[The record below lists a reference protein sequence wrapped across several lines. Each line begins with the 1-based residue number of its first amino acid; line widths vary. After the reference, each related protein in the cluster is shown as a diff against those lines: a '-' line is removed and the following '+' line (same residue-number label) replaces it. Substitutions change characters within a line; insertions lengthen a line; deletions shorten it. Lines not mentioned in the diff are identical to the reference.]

1 MIMPW
6 HIYQEAEADGVDV
19 HFLSMEEQAS
29 ISVPGHIAIDKRKLP
44 TTAEEA
50 TAAAHELGH
59 VNTGSFYDIHSK
71 YANRRKC
78 ENRADRA
85 AIRRHIDKDELM
97 GLLKRG
103 ITQPWELAEH
113 FGFTEDF
120 IKKAVCLYTHGNLA
134 TESYFELSPNP

>member
-6 HIYQEAEADGVDV
+6 HIYQEAEADGVYV
-19 HFLSMEEQAS
+19 HFMRMESQPSLSIPNHM
-29 ISVPGHIAIDKRKLP
+29 AIDITKLP
-44 TTAEEA
+44 TTAEES

-59 VNTGSFYDIHSK
+59 INTGSFYNIYSICD
-71 YANRRKC
+71 NRRKC
-78 ENRADRA
+78 ENSADRA
-85 AIRRHIDKDELM
+85 AIQRYIDKDELF

-120 IKKAVCLYTHGNLA
+120 IKKAICLYIHGNLA
-134 TESYFELSPNP
+134 VEYYM

>member
-1 MIMPW
+1 MVMPW

-19 HFLSMEEQAS
+19 HFIKMEEQAS
-29 ISVPGHIAIDKRKLP
+29 LSVPGHIAIDIARLP
-44 TTAEEA
+44 TTADEA

-59 VNTGSFYDIHSK
+59 INTGSFYNIRSVCD
-71 YANRRKC
+71 NRRRC

-85 AIRRHIDKDELM
+85 AIERYIDKNE
-97 GLLKRG
+97 LLKLLKHG
-103 ITQPWELAEH
+103 VTQPWELADH

-134 TESYFELSPNP
+134 TELYF

>member
-19 HFLSMEEQAS
+19 HFIKMEEQAS
-29 ISVPGHIAIDKRKLP
+29 LSVPGHIAIDIAKLP

-59 VNTGSFYDIHSK
+59 INTGSFYNIHSICD
-71 YANRRKC
+71 NHRKC

-85 AIRRHIDKDELM
+85 AIQRYIDKEELLY
-97 GLLKRG
+97 LLKRG
-103 ITQPWELAEH
+103 INQLWELADH

-120 IKKAVCLYTHGNLA
+120 IKKAVCYYTHGNLA
-134 TESYFELSPNP
+134 TELYF

>member
-1 MIMPW
+1 MVMPW

-19 HFLSMEEQAS
+19 HFIKMEEQAS
-29 ISVPGHIAIDKRKLP
+29 LSVPGHIAIDLARLP

-50 TAAAHELGH
+50 TVAAHELGH
-59 VNTGSFYDIHSK
+59 INTGSFYNIHSVCD
-71 YANRRKC
+71 NRRKC

-85 AIRRHIDKDELM
+85 AIQRYIDKEELM
-97 GLLKRG
+97 QLLKRG

-120 IKKAVCLYTHGNLA
+120 MKKAVCFYTHGNLA
-134 TESYFELSPNP
+134 TELYF